1 MRLSDISDTKT
12 LRAGFPDICR
22 AIKEKET
29 DMEVTEKNRTKYR
42 MPGEFEPH
50 EGCVMIWPERPGS
63 WNYGAREAQKAFVK
77 VAEAIGES
85 EKVYMLVS
93 KAQMENAKNQLGNV
107 SGVTLLECET
117 DDAWARD
124 VGATMVL
131 DEKGAVCGVDS
142 YINGWT
148 VCQNDPCFFLQCAQ
162 SVVQGVVL
170 HVGHN
175 LPVFLII
182 GPGRFPELFSQL
194 FHFFYG

>member
-1 MRLSDISDTKT
+1 
-12 LRAGFPDICR
+12 
-22 AIKEKET
+22 
-29 DMEVTEKNRTKYR
+29 MEVTEKNRTKYR

-77 VAEAIGES
+77 VAEAIGVS

-131 DEKGAVCGVDS
+131 DEKGAVCGDS
-142 YINGWT
+142 DCYRGLSSESGTQSSDEQGTDRGT
-148 VCQNDPCFFLQCAQ
+148 VE
-162 SVVQGVVL
+162 VL
-170 HVGHN
+170 ARCPQDYLASMWN
-175 LPVFLII
+175 LS
-182 GPGRFPELFSQL
+182 G
-194 FHFFYG
+194 

>member
-1 MRLSDISDTKT
+1 
-12 LRAGFPDICR
+12 
-22 AIKEKET
+22 
-29 DMEVTEKNRTKYR
+29 MEVTEKNRTKYR

-131 DEKGAVCGVDS
+131 DEKGAVCGVDWQF
-142 YINGWT
+142 NA
-148 VCQNDPCFFLQCAQ
+148 L
-162 SVVQGVVL
+162 
-170 HVGHN
+170 
-175 LPVFLII
+175 
-182 GPGRFPELFSQL
+182 PELGEGRQGGCLYLQDSWLSMSGCQTFCA
-194 FHFFYG
+194 

>member
-1 MRLSDISDTKT
+1 MRLSDISGTKT

-93 KAQMENAKNQLGNV
+93 KAQMEMQRI
-107 SGVTLLECET
+107 SLE
-117 DDAWARD
+117 
-124 VGATMVL
+124 M
-131 DEKGAVCGVDS
+131 
-142 YINGWT
+142 
-148 VCQNDPCFFLQCAQ
+148 F
-162 SVVQGVVL
+162 
-170 HVGHN
+170 
-175 LPVFLII
+175 PV
-182 GPGRFPELFSQL
+182 
-194 FHFFYG
+194 